1 MKTDDTPKPRRGAVT
16 KATILNVA
24 RQRFASDGYELA
36 TIRAIAADAGI
47 DPALVIRYY
56 GNKESL
62 FAAAAEF
69 DLQLPDLTKL
79 EPDDASKALVEHFLS
94 RWEQDDTLKALLRA
108 AVTNES
114 AVTKMQTIFAS
125 QLGPTIAELSGLPVK
140 EAATRAGLLATQMLG
155 IALCRYIIKLPPVME
170 LKRTEIVNWLAPTVR
185 RYVFEHQ
192 TSTES
197 SRANR

>member
-1 MKTDDTPKPRRGAVT
+1 MKTDDTSKPRRGAVT

-155 IALCRYIIKLPPVME
+155 IALCRYIIKLPAVME
-170 LKRTEIVNWLAPTVR
+170 LKRTEIVNWFAPTVR

-197 SRANR
+197 SHANR

>member
-1 MKTDDTPKPRRGAVT
+1 MKTDDPSKPRRGAVT
-16 KATILNVA
+16 KATILNAA

-79 EPDDASKALVEHFLS
+79 GPDDASKALVEHFLS
-94 RWEQDDTLKALLRA
+94 RWEQDDTLKALLRV
-108 AVTNES
+108 AVTNEG
-114 AVTKMQTIFAS
+114 AVTRMQTIFAS
-125 QLGPTIAELSGLPVK
+125 QLGPTIAELSGRPVK

-197 SRANR
+197 PCPNR

>member
-1 MKTDDTPKPRRGAVT
+1 MKTDDTSKPRRSAVT

-155 IALCRYIIKLPPVME
+155 IALCRYIIKLPAVME

>member
-1 MKTDDTPKPRRGAVT
+1 MKTDDTPKPRRSAVT

-125 QLGPTIAELSGLPVK
+125 QLGPTIAELSGLPIK

-155 IALCRYIIKLPPVME
+155 IALCRYIIKLPAVME

-192 TSTES
+192 TSPES
-197 SRANR
+197 PRPNR

>member
-170 LKRTEIVNWLAPTVR
+170 LKRTEIVNWFAPTVR

-197 SRANR
+197 PCPNR